1 MPSIRQDAWT
11 HAEDG
16 KLAEI
21 VLRHIKEGSTQ
32 LAGFAEAGRLLSRTS
47 AACGFRW
54 NSAIRKIYEQALKEA
69 KEIRKKNR
77 KEKKKTLILT
87 DDSGTEQH
95 ATVPNTRTL
104 GKRAAETDIDQV
116 ICFLN
121 QLKTQSAALDNSE
134 QVNEQLR
141 NLKIENQLLD
151 EAYQKLQKDYSNV
164 KRNYESLLHVLKA
177 VDEARKE
184 IPALNE

>member
-11 HAEDG
+11 HEEDV

-54 NSAIRKIYEQALKEA
+54 NSAIRKIYQQALHEA
-69 KEIRKKNR
+69 KEIRKESK
-77 KEKKKTLILT
+77 KEKK
-87 DDSGTEQH
+87 
-95 ATVPNTRTL
+95 
-104 GKRAAETDIDQV
+104 RAADLTNENDIKQPGNDRSTGTNDYSDAEPDIDQV
-116 ICFLN
+116 IRFLN
-121 QLKTQSAALDNSE
+121 QLKTQSAAWDHSE
-134 QVNEQLR
+134 QVSEQL
-141 NLKIENQLLD
+141 NSLKIENKLLD
-151 EAYQKLQKDYSNV
+151 EAYHKLQKDYSHL
-164 KRNYESLLHVLKA
+164 KHNYESLLQVLKA